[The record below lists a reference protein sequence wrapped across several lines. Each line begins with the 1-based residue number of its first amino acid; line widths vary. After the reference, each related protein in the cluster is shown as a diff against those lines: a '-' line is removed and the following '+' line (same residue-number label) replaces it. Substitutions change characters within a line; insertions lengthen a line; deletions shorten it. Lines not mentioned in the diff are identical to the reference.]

1 VLPLSLAALVVLYAN
16 YRPFATESLVLGSVL
31 EDLPKLLLAEL
42 GDGLLVVV
50 ETSTI

>member
-1 VLPLSLAALVVLYAN
+1 
-16 YRPFATESLVLGSVL
+16 VL
-31 EDLPKLLLAEL
+31 EDLPKLFLAEL

>member
-1 VLPLSLAALVVLYAN
+1 
-16 YRPFATESLVLGSVL
+16 VL